1 MEAPLSI
8 CTKEEMRGVI
18 PFLFAEGVQPV
29 EMIRRMQANTVITV
43 YRAVKF
49 TSGQITSKREELL
62 YAMRRD
68 QEGRQ
73 HQGLRTIF
81 KPLKEWHGRTDE
93 SQWTTLR
100 RLPYVWTNERSSKR
114 KTTFIRRRKKS

>member
-1 MEAPLSI
+1 
-8 CTKEEMRGVI
+8 VI
-18 PFLFAEGVQPV
+18 
-29 EMIRRMQANTVITV
+29 IV

-68 QEGRQ
+68 QEGCQR
-73 HQGLRTIF
+73 QGLGTII
-81 KPLKEWHGRTDE
+81 KSLKEWNGKTDE

-100 RLPYVWTNERSSKR
+100 RLPNVWPNERSSKR
-114 KTTFIRRRKKS
+114 KKIFIR